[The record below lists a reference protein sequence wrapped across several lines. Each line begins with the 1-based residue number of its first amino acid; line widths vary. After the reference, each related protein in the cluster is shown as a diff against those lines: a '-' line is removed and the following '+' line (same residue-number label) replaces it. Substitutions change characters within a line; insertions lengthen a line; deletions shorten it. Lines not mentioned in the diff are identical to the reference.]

1 MPTFSFAPVSSSDR
15 SYNGAI
21 GSQRPTA
28 WRSARSPLKPHGG
41 SRSARVWSCDLLRV
55 GKGLNRPSAFSPLA
69 AKKQHVVSAPGQ
81 EQSPPTNSQSSDSRG
96 NLRAFAL
103 SRHRWG
109 PRQGRDSPHY
119 GGTVGKLR
127 IGPKYPIQRLY
138 VPCGAALK
146 ALRAGRTLRVL
157 LLLIV
162 QCSGCDRYLR
172 LRDGLAQRETSC
184 SHSRPPILPQ
194 PLQSGQWR
202 SGFTV

>member
-1 MPTFSFAPVSSSDR
+1 M
-15 SYNGAI
+15 
-21 GSQRPTA
+21 
-28 WRSARSPLKPHGG
+28 KPHGG

-172 LRDGLAQRETSC
+172 LRDRERRVALILVPQSC
-184 SHSRPPILPQ
+184 PSRCSQGNGDRASPCELRGVM
-194 PLQSGQWR
+194 SGAR
-202 SGFTV
+202 RRHDR